1 MTASAPV
8 DIGVLSLLHRNLPMR
23 ADFNCVFPASGEG
36 GGSRLT
42 RFTVLTSTDPLARA
56 ALRHFLKSAIGKV
69 LCEVELCTDY
79 MLK

>member
-1 MTASAPV
+1 M
-8 DIGVLSLLHRNLPMR
+8 LSLLHRNLPMR

-36 GGSRLT
+36 GGGGGGGSRLT
-42 RFTVLTSTDPLARA
+42 RFTTLTSTDPLARA